1 MDLEKLMM
9 NRKEVINMEKNK
21 LFYQFYKGICLAFN
35 PGCDKHSYKR
45 SGCRKVKI
53 FGYEDRRNIIKIA
66 NQLSNYL
73 TKNHPEINKIKEITA
88 NEVTDFLLCK
98 NNYCSKNTMK
108 NYQYGIKK
116 LERICNEHLYLNVK
130 LYDTNLNLEGIT
142 PYIRDIEMSDNDLD
156 ILLNEIKNSN
166 SKAKLGIEL
175 LCYFGLRVSEICK
188 LKGQDIS
195 LENMTLHVHESKG
208 KRSRDLAIDSLEK
221 LEVCKKVVASVKRNE
236 RVCPLRHDSV
246 NAEIRRILVKNK
258 ITKYKEHKTGV
269 HSIRKSVAK
278 KELLKILDE
287 TGDMKVAEEATAT
300 MLGHGKKRKDIIN
313 TYVKW

>member
-1 MDLEKLMM
+1 
-9 NRKEVINMEKNK
+9 
-21 LFYQFYKGICLAFN
+21 
-35 PGCDKHSYKR
+35 
-45 SGCRKVKI
+45 
-53 FGYEDRRNIIKIA
+53 
-66 NQLSNYL
+66 
-73 TKNHPEINKIKEITA
+73 
-88 NEVTDFLLCK
+88 
-98 NNYCSKNTMK
+98 MK

-195 LENMTLHVHESKG
+195 LENMTLHIHESKG
-208 KRSRDLAIDSLEK
+208 KRSRDLDIDSLEK
-221 LEVCKKVVASVKRNE
+221 LEACKEVVAAVKKDE
-236 RVCPLRHDSV
+236 RICPLRADSV